1 MDLSEEEDK
10 REKVFRRGELTERPG
25 PNGPGGLGLGPLDLI
40 LVLVLDLNLVLDLD
54 LDLDL
59 NKDLVLDL
67 ALFPLLFLDPDLM
80 GRVVLRFLHGGGLA
94 GPVVSQEGGDLAA
107 VELEGQSVH
116 SQLVAVA
123 VDLDQVLDVD
133 AGLDVRRLL
142 LDADRW
148 FIAQQSF
155 LH

>member
-1 MDLSEEEDK
+1 M
-10 REKVFRRGELTERPG
+10 F
-25 PNGPGGLGLGPLDLI
+25 
-40 LVLVLDLNLVLDLD
+40 LDLD

-59 NKDLVLDL
+59 NLDLDLDPDLNLNPILSLDLDLLMVLDLDLNEDLVLDL
-67 ALFPLLFLDPDLM
+67 ALFLLLFLDLDPM
-80 GRVVLRFLHGGGLA
+80 GRVVPRFLHGGGLA

-148 FIAQQSF
+148 FVAQQSS
-155 LH
+155 LHQNNNNQHELQRRWQ

>member
-1 MDLSEEEDK
+1 M
-10 REKVFRRGELTERPG
+10 F
-25 PNGPGGLGLGPLDLI
+25 
-40 LVLVLDLNLVLDLD
+40 LD

-59 NKDLVLDL
+59 NLDLDLDPDLNLNPILSLDLDLVLVLVLDLDLNEDLVLDL
-67 ALFPLLFLDPDLM
+67 ALFLLLFLDLDPV
-80 GRVVLRFLHGGGLA
+80 GRVVPRFLHGGGLA

-148 FIAQQSF
+148 FIAQQSS
-155 LH
+155 LHQNNNNQHEIQRRRQ

>member
-1 MDLSEEEDK
+1 M
-10 REKVFRRGELTERPG
+10 F
-25 PNGPGGLGLGPLDLI
+25 
-40 LVLVLDLNLVLDLD
+40 LD

-59 NKDLVLDL
+59 NLGLDLDPDLNLNPILSLDLDLVLVLDL
-67 ALFPLLFLDPDLM
+67 ALFLLLFLDPM
-80 GRVVLRFLHGGGLA
+80 GRVVSRFLHGGGLA

-148 FIAQQSF
+148 FVAQQSS
-155 LH
+155 LHQNNNNQHETQRRRQ

>member
-1 MDLSEEEDK
+1 M
-10 REKVFRRGELTERPG
+10 F
-25 PNGPGGLGLGPLDLI
+25 
-40 LVLVLDLNLVLDLD
+40 LD

-59 NKDLVLDL
+59 NLDLDLDPDLNLNPILSLDLDLNEDLVLDL
-67 ALFPLLFLDPDLM
+67 ALFLLLFLDLDPM
-80 GRVVLRFLHGGGLA
+80 GRVVSRFLHGGGLA

-148 FIAQQSF
+148 FIAQQSS
-155 LH
+155 LHQNNNNNQHEIQRRRQ

>member
-1 MDLSEEEDK
+1 M
-10 REKVFRRGELTERPG
+10 F
-25 PNGPGGLGLGPLDLI
+25 
-40 LVLVLDLNLVLDLD
+40 LD

-59 NKDLVLDL
+59 NLRPGPGPGPEPEPNPVLGPGPSPGPGPCPVPAPVL
-67 ALFPLLFLDPDLM
+67 GPD
-80 GRVVLRFLHGGGLA
+80 GPGCPEFLHGGGLA

-148 FIAQQSF
+148 FVAQQSS
-155 LH
+155 LHQNNNNQHETQRRRQ

>member
-1 MDLSEEEDK
+1 M
-10 REKVFRRGELTERPG
+10 F
-25 PNGPGGLGLGPLDLI
+25 
-40 LVLVLDLNLVLDLD
+40 LD

-59 NKDLVLDL
+59 NLDLDLDPDLNLNPILSLDLDLVLDLNEDLVLDL
-67 ALFPLLFLDPDLM
+67 ALFLLLFLDLDPM
-80 GRVVLRFLHGGGLA
+80 GRVVPRFLHGGGLA

-148 FIAQQSF
+148 FVAQQSS
-155 LH
+155 LHQNNNNQHETQRRRQ

>member
-1 MDLSEEEDK
+1 M
-10 REKVFRRGELTERPG
+10 F
-25 PNGPGGLGLGPLDLI
+25 
-40 LVLVLDLNLVLDLD
+40 LD

-59 NKDLVLDL
+59 NLDLDLDPDLNLNPILSLDLDLVLVLVLDL
-67 ALFPLLFLDPDLM
+67 DLNEDL
-80 GRVVLRFLHGGGLA
+80 VSRFLHGGGLA

-148 FIAQQSF
+148 FIAQQSS
-155 LH
+155 LHQNNNNNQHEIQRRRQ

>member
-1 MDLSEEEDK
+1 M
-10 REKVFRRGELTERPG
+10 F
-25 PNGPGGLGLGPLDLI
+25 
-40 LVLVLDLNLVLDLD
+40 LD

-59 NKDLVLDL
+59 NLDLDLDPDLNLNPILSLDLDLVLDLNEDLVLDL
-67 ALFPLLFLDPDLM
+67 ALFLLLFLDLDPM
-80 GRVVLRFLHGGGLA
+80 CRVVPRFLHGGGLA

-148 FIAQQSF
+148 FVAQQSS
-155 LH
+155 LHQNNNNQHETQRRRQ

>member
-1 MDLSEEEDK
+1 M
-10 REKVFRRGELTERPG
+10 F
-25 PNGPGGLGLGPLDLI
+25 
-40 LVLVLDLNLVLDLD
+40 LD

-59 NKDLVLDL
+59 NLDLDLDPDLNLNLNPILSLDLDLVLNEDLVLDL
-67 ALFPLLFLDPDLM
+67 ALFLLLFLDLDPM

-94 GPVVSQEGGDLAA
+94 GPVVSQEGGDLAV
-107 VELEGQSVH
+107 VELEGKSVH

-148 FIAQQSF
+148 FIAQQSS